1 MSSPDRQSGRYL
13 CSHLV
18 RLIADGREQW
28 ANLEEIWETG
38 AVLDCEAEVAPNAAA
53 SFRADDVSFT
63 GRIAKV
69 DKDRFGWRVELE
81 LSSETPW
88 SIERWKP
95 EHSLDPGTLPT

>member
-1 MSSPDRQSGRYL
+1 MTRYL

-18 RLIADGREQW
+18 RLTTDGHEQW

-38 AVLDCEAEVAPNAAA
+38 AVLDCEEEVAPATDCSKAAA
-53 SFRADDVSFT
+53 TFSAGEVTFAGHIT
-63 GRIAKV
+63 KV
-69 DKDRFGWRVELE
+69 HKDRFGWRVELE

-95 EHSLDPGTLPT
+95 EHMLDPGTLST